1 MSENAGRITLLN
13 RLTNQSSFSLVSF
26 FSPIIKFNMKTFKHS
41 YNHQSKFKVKG
52 IENIFEKIM
61 MKIQVFWW

>member
-1 MSENAGRITLLN
+1 
-13 RLTNQSSFSLVSF
+13 
-26 FSPIIKFNMKTFKHS
+26 MKTFKQS
-41 YNHQSKFKVKG
+41 YNHQSKCKVKG

>member
-1 MSENAGRITLLN
+1 
-13 RLTNQSSFSLVSF
+13 
-26 FSPIIKFNMKTFKHS
+26 MKTFKHS

-61 MKIQVFWW
+61 MKIQVYGGN